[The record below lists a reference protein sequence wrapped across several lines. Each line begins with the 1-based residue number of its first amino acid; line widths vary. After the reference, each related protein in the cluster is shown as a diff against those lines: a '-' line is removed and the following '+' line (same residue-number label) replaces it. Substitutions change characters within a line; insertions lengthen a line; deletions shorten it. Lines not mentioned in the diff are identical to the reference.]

1 MLPKHEAGE
10 IQGSAANIRHY
21 IGEIY
26 LIRAYAYFNMLQ
38 NIGDCP
44 IVETALPDQEEVLV
58 EASKRQPRHKVAR
71 FILSDLD
78 KAAQMLL
85 ETSPAGKTRVG
96 KSVAHLLRSRVALYE
111 GTWLKHH
118 KGTAFVPGGQGWP
131 GKTEDASG
139 LNIDS
144 EISYFLTEAMAS
156 AKAVGEGDCRETD
169 GEHRHRRGDGRVVQD
184 AESVLRDVLRLQ
196 P

>member
-1 MLPKHEAGE
+1 MSATSGVWNFSQIRHCNYFLEQVLPKHEAGE

-96 KSVAHLLRSRVALYE
+96 KSVAHLLPLAGGSLRSE
-111 GTWLKHH
+111 
-118 KGTAFVPGGQGWP
+118 PGSS
-131 GKTEDASG
+131 T
-139 LNIDS
+139 
-144 EISYFLTEAMAS
+144 T
-156 AKAVGEGDCRETD
+156 KAPHSSLAVRA
-169 GEHRHRRGDGRVVQD
+169 GRARPRMPAV
-184 AESVLRDVLRLQ
+184 
-196 P
+196 